1 MLNKKTFLH
10 EVGQSPCGARAA
22 YTAAATKWEEVAV
35 KR

>member
-22 YTAAATKWEEVAV
+22 YTAATKWEEVAV